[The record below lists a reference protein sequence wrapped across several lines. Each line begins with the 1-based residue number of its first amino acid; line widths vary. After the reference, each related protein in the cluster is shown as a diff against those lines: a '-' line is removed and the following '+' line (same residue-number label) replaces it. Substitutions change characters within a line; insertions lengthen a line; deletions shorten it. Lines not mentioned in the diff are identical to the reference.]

1 MSGRHASGYGREPDR
16 LLIRFANVVQNLLR
30 SRVVLASPVEP
41 EDTRV
46 LRLFRNRAELKKAFG
61 DAQDEIHRLK
71 DRVKLQEAATSRVQE
86 QLAGLE
92 ARLAAPATGV
102 QALIHY
108 QLRDLW
114 AAGHALI
121 GSLVRE
127 MAQQREDR
135 ERRQFTADL
144 NRQVFER
151 QQAARRALATAEH
164 TSADVRTKL
173 ASVQASLVKASSWWQ
188 YFRRKDLLRR
198 RHAMHAESRA
208 ADETLEQARQEL
220 QQIEDESGAK
230 FPGLSLESRRA
241 LNLTAIAFA
250 QVLALRLAPSGLL
263 ARAADAMSR
272 SEPQADVAPEV
283 PAGVASMLEIARAKA
298 AIRGGASLGVEAR
311 RLAEQMRESM
321 RYYTQ
326 VDTTPSEDSVLAAMQ
341 VALSKP
347 GAMSWDVLRQDLW
360 SVSDLLYS

>member
-1 MSGRHASGYGREPDR
+1 MSQEPDR
-16 LLIRFANVVQNLLR
+16 LLFRFANMVQNLLR
-30 SRVVLASPVEP
+30 SRVVLASPEEP

-92 ARLAAPATGV
+92 TRLASPAPGV

-114 AAGHALI
+114 ATGHALI
-121 GSLVRE
+121 GALVRE

-151 QQAARRALATAEH
+151 QQSARRALATAEH
-164 TSADVRTKL
+164 SSADVRAKL
-173 ASVQASLVKASSWWQ
+173 ASLQASLAKSSSWWQ

-198 RHAMHAESRA
+198 RHAMQAESRA
-208 ADETLEQARQEL
+208 ADATLEQARLEL

-230 FPGLSLESRRA
+230 YPGLSLEARRA

-250 QVLALRLAPSGLL
+250 QVLALKLAPSGLL

-272 SEPQADVAPEV
+272 SEPQEGAAEV

-298 AIRGGASLGVEAR
+298 AIRSGTGLGAEAR
-311 RLAEQMRESM
+311 RLAEHIRGSM

-326 VDTTPSEDSVLAAMQ
+326 VDTTPSEDSVQAAML
-341 VALSKP
+341 VALAKP
-347 GAMSWDVLRQDLW
+347 EAASWDVLRQDLW

>member
-1 MSGRHASGYGREPDR
+1 MLSRY
-16 LLIRFANVVQNLLR
+16 ANFVQNLLR
-30 SRVVLASPVEP
+30 SRVVLARPEEP

-61 DAQDEIHRLK
+61 DAQNEIHRLK

-86 QLAGLE
+86 QLAALE
-92 ARLAAPATGV
+92 TRLASPMPGV

-114 AAGHALI
+114 ATCHSLI

-127 MAQQREDR
+127 LAHQREDR

-151 QQAARRALATAEH
+151 QQAARRALVSAEH
-164 TSADVRTKL
+164 SSADVRAKL
-173 ASVQASLVKASSWWQ
+173 SSVQASLAAASSWWQ
-188 YFRRKDLLRR
+188 YFRRKDLQRR
-198 RHAMHAESRA
+198 RHAMLAESRA
-208 ADETLEQARQEL
+208 ADETLEQARVEL
-220 QQIEDESGAK
+220 RQIEDEGGAK
-230 FPGLSLESRRA
+230 FPGLSMDSRRA

-250 QVLALRLAPSGLL
+250 QVLALRLAPGGLL
-263 ARAADAMSR
+263 VRAADATSR
-272 SEPQADVAPEV
+272 SEPRDEGAAEV

-298 AIRGGASLGVEAR
+298 AILNGASLGVEAR
-311 RLAEQMRESM
+311 RLAEHMRETM

-326 VDTTPSEDSVLAAMQ
+326 ADTTPSEDSVQAALLA
-341 VALSKP
+341 VLSKP
-347 GAMSWDVLRQDLW
+347 GVMTWDVLRQDLW

>member
-1 MSGRHASGYGREPDR
+1 
-16 LLIRFANVVQNLLR
+16 LIRFANVVQNLLR
-30 SRVVLASPVEP
+30 SRVVLASPQEP
-41 EDTRV
+41 DDTRV

-86 QLAGLE
+86 QLVALE
-92 ARLAAPATGV
+92 TRLAAPAPGV

-114 AAGHALI
+114 ATGHALI

-127 MAQQREDR
+127 LAQQREDR

-151 QQAARRALATAEH
+151 QQAARRGLSSAEH
-164 TSADVRTKL
+164 SSADVRAKL
-173 ASVQASLVKASSWWQ
+173 AAVQAALVKASSWWQ
-188 YFRRKDLLRR
+188 YFRRKDLMRR
-198 RHAMHAESRA
+198 RHAMQAESRA
-208 ADETLEQARQEL
+208 ADATLEQARLEL
-220 QQIEDESGAK
+220 QQIENESGAK

-250 QVLALRLAPSGLL
+250 QILALRLGPSGLL

-272 SEPQADVAPEV
+272 SEPRGEAAEV

-298 AIRGGASLGVEAR
+298 AIRAGASLGVEAR
-311 RLAEQMRESM
+311 RLAEHIRESM
-321 RYYTQ
+321 RYFTQ
-326 VDTTPSEDSVLAAMQ
+326 VDTTPSEDSVQAALL
-341 VALSKP
+341 VALAKSD
-347 GAMSWDVLRQDLW
+347 AMSWDVLRQDLW

>member
-1 MSGRHASGYGREPDR
+1 M
-16 LLIRFANVVQNLLR
+16 LLRFANVVQNLLR
-30 SRVVLASPVEP
+30 SRVVLASPQEP
-41 EDTRV
+41 EDTRI

-86 QLAGLE
+86 QLGALE
-92 ARLAAPATGV
+92 ARLAAPAPGV

-114 AAGHALI
+114 ATGHALI

-127 MAQQREDR
+127 LAQQREDR

-151 QQAARRALATAEH
+151 QQAARRALSAAEH
-164 TSADVRTKL
+164 SSADVRAKL
-173 ASVQASLVKASSWWQ
+173 AALQASLAKASSWWQ

-198 RHAMHAESRA
+198 RHAMQAESRT
-208 ADETLEQARQEL
+208 ADATLEQARLEL

-250 QVLALRLAPSGLL
+250 QILALRLAPSGLL

-272 SEPQADVAPEV
+272 SGPRDEAPAEVA
-283 PAGVASMLEIARAKA
+283 AGVASMLEIARAKA
-298 AIRGGASLGVEAR
+298 AIRAGTGLGVEAR
-311 RLAEQMRESM
+311 RLAEHIRESM
-321 RYYTQ
+321 RYFTQ
-326 VDTTPSEDSVLAAMQ
+326 VDTTPSEDSVQAALL
-341 VALSKP
+341 VALAKAD
-347 GAMSWDVLRQDLW
+347 AMSWDVLRQDLW

>member
-1 MSGRHASGYGREPDR
+1 M
-16 LLIRFANVVQNLLR
+16 LIRFATLVQNLLR
-30 SRVVLASPVEP
+30 SRVVLASPEAP

-92 ARLAAPATGV
+92 TRLATPAPGV

-114 AAGHALI
+114 ATGHALI
-121 GSLVRE
+121 GSTVRE

-151 QQAARRALATAEH
+151 QQAARRAVAAAEH
-164 TSADVRTKL
+164 SSADVRAKL

-198 RHAMHAESRA
+198 KHAMQAEARS
-208 ADETLEQARQEL
+208 ADATLEQARLEL

-250 QVLALRLAPSGLL
+250 QVLALKLAPTSLL

-272 SEPQADVAPEV
+272 SEPNADTVAEV
-283 PAGVASMLEIARAKA
+283 PAGVASMLEIARAKV
-298 AIRGGASLGVEAR
+298 AIRSGSNLGVEAR
-311 RLAEQMRESM
+311 RLAEHVRESM
-321 RYYTQ
+321 RYYTH
-326 VDTTPSEDSVLAAMQ
+326 VDTTPSEDSVQAAMLM
-341 VALSKP
+341 ALSKP
-347 GAMSWDVLRQDLW
+347 QAASWDVLRQDLW

>member
-1 MSGRHASGYGREPDR
+1 
-16 LLIRFANVVQNLLR
+16 LLLRYANLVQNLLR
-30 SRVVLASPVEP
+30 SRVVLASPQEP

-92 ARLAAPATGV
+92 TRLAAPAPGV

-114 AAGHALI
+114 ATGHALI

-151 QQAARRALATAEH
+151 QQAARRALAAAEH
-164 TSADVRTKL
+164 TSADVRAKL
-173 ASVQASLVKASSWWQ
+173 SSVQASLAKASSWWQ

-198 RHAMHAESRA
+198 RHAMQAESRA
-208 ADETLEQARQEL
+208 ADATLEQARLEV
-220 QQIEDESGAK
+220 QQIEDEGGAK
-230 FPGLSLESRRA
+230 FPGLSLEARRA
-241 LNLTAIAFA
+241 LNLTAISFA
-250 QVLALRLAPSGLL
+250 QVLAMRLAPSGLL

-272 SEPQADVAPEV
+272 SQPQDDAAVEVA
-283 PAGVASMLEIARAKA
+283 AGVASMLEIARAKA
-298 AIRGGASLGVEAR
+298 AIRSGTTLGAEAR
-311 RLAEQMRESM
+311 RLAEHVRESM
-321 RYYTQ
+321 RYYTH
-326 VDTTPSEDSVLAAMQ
+326 VDTTPSEDSVQAAMLM
-341 VALSKP
+341 ALAKP
-347 GAMSWDVLRQDLW
+347 EAVSWDVLRQDLW

>member
-1 MSGRHASGYGREPDR
+1 
-16 LLIRFANVVQNLLR
+16 LLIRFANFVQNVLR
-30 SRVVLASPVEP
+30 SRVVLASPEAP

-92 ARLAAPATGV
+92 TRLASPAPGV

-114 AAGHALI
+114 ATGHALI
-121 GSLVRE
+121 GSSVRE

-164 TSADVRTKL
+164 SSADVRAKL
-173 ASVQASLVKASSWWQ
+173 AAVQASLIKASSWWQ

-198 RHAMHAESRA
+198 RHAMQAESHA
-208 ADETLEQARQEL
+208 ADATLEQARLEL

-250 QVLALRLAPSGLL
+250 QVLSMRLAPSGLL
-263 ARAADAMSR
+263 GKAADAMSR
-272 SEPQADVAPEV
+272 SEPSGEAVPEV
-283 PAGVASMLEIARAKA
+283 PAGVAAMLEIARAKA
-298 AIRGGASLGVEAR
+298 AIRGGTNLGVEAR
-311 RLAEQMRESM
+311 RLAEHVRGSL

-326 VDTTPSEDSVLAAMQ
+326 VDTTPSEDSVQAAMLM
-341 VALSKP
+341 ALAKP
-347 GAMSWDVLRQDLW
+347 EAASWDVLRQDLW